1 MMDLATILKAIE
13 IVGAL
18 TPAATRL
25 IEGFMVLVSDADR
38 VELEALYVTARD
50 QSDRLHDQVQAAAR

>member
-1 MMDLATILKAIE
+1 MDLATILKAIE

-25 IEGFMVLVSDADR
+25 YEGFMALAGDADR
-38 VELEALYVTARD
+38 AELEALYLAARD
-50 QSDRLHDQVQAAAR
+50 QSDRLHEEVQAAAR

>member
-1 MMDLATILKAIE
+1 MDLATILKAIE

-25 IEGFMVLVSDADR
+25 YEGFTALVGDADR
-38 VELEALYVTARD
+38 AELEALYLAARD
-50 QSDRLHDQVQAAAR
+50 QSDRLHDEVQAAAR

>member
-1 MMDLATILKAIE
+1 MDVATIIKAIE

-18 TPAATRL
+18 TPAAMRL
-25 IEGFMVLVSDADR
+25 YEGFSVLVSDADQA
-38 VELEALYVTARD
+38 ELEAFYLAARD